1 MNASKSDRLDHRPP
15 EVDWW
20 VALGRV
26 LSSLDALRDGHA
38 WYVLLASFSAS
49 GLVTAM
55 ARASLAK
62 DDTTWAVAQGA
73 LALFLA
79 FYGSNAVGLLM
90 MDRAMGR
97 PPRDAQDA
105 MMDALGVGHRVFVA
119 LALVLLVG
127 ATLLAGLGGLFWLSD
142 LPRVGPWLYA
152 LVVPVTVVVLGWIML
167 TGVAVVAPLT
177 GPMVWSGA
185 SSWQAL
191 GQLWRLMRAHL
202 LPATVLVAGLSLVTA
217 LLGAGVTAVVMLA
230 GRLMAEASVL
240 LVGVDVPPEVLM
252 AGLFGHGLHSVNL
265 AAVPESALPH
275 TVAALVGGGVVFALA
290 LVMPTLVYI
299 RGVCEI
305 YVALSGLRPMPT
317 HADHHAQITS

>member
-1 MNASKSDRLDHRPP
+1 MDAEKPLYLENRSP

-20 VALGRV
+20 GALGHV
-26 LSSLDALRDGHA
+26 LSSIDALRDGHA

-55 ARASLAK
+55 ARASLAR

-90 MDRAMGR
+90 MDRARGVA
-97 PPRDAQDA
+97 PRDAQDA
-105 MMDALGVGHRVFVA
+105 MLDALGLGHRVFVA
-119 LALVLLVG
+119 LALVLV
-127 ATLLAGLGGLFWLSD
+127 AAAAVLAGLAGLFWLCN
-142 LPRVGPWLYA
+142 LPTIGPWLYA
-152 LVVPVTVVVLGWIML
+152 LTVPVTVVVLGWIML
-167 TGVAVVAPLT
+167 TGVVVVAPLT
-177 GPMVWSGA
+177 GPMVWSGV

-191 GQLWRLMRAHL
+191 GLLWRFMRVHL
-202 LPATVLVAGLSLVTA
+202 LPATVLMAGLSVVTA
-217 LLGAGVTAVVMLA
+217 VLGAGVTLVVMLA
-230 GRLMAEASVL
+230 GRLMAEASVV
-240 LVGVDVPPEVLM
+240 LVGVDVPPELLM
-252 AGLFGHGLHSVNL
+252 AGLFGHGLHSINL
-265 AAVPESALPH
+265 AAVPKSALPH

-305 YVALSGLRPMPT
+305 YLSLSGQRPGTAPR
-317 HADHHAQITS
+317 